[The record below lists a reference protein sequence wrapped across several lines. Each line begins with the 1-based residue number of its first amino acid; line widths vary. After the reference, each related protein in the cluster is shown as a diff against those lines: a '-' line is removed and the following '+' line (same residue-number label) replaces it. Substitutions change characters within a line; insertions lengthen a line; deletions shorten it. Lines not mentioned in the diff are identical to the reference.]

1 MRDGKGTGMLTKSD
15 EEGICTGPDKLREM
29 KKLVERR
36 GGQNEDIITVY
47 IGDSNTDL
55 PCLLYADIGIII
67 GDGKSVIDTCERV
80 GVIVESGGVISVEG
94 VQKVKDDRDL
104 KLYHFGGWDS
114 IIKSGLLD

>member
-1 MRDGKGTGMLTKSD
+1 MRNGKATGMLTKSD
-15 EEGICTGPDKLREM
+15 EEGICTGLDKLREM
-29 KKLVERR
+29 KKLVQRR
-36 GGQNEDIITVY
+36 GGQNEDIVTVY

-67 GDGKSVIDTCERV
+67 GEGKSVIDTCERV
-80 GVIVESGGVISVEG
+80 GINVESEEMISVEG
-94 VQKVKDDRDL
+94 VQKVKDERDL